1 MSKTGAAIL
10 ASVMAIIVLIGGCLS
25 VYFAMKSDKFIH
37 QKTTYEVGW
46 DLNGNEVYRKVI
58 GTYDEPII
66 IASVYF
72 GIVLL
77 SIAVWMTVYKIFGG
91 YIR

>member
-10 ASVMAIIVLIGGCLS
+10 ASVVAVIVLIGGCLS
-25 VYFAMKSDKFIH
+25 VYFAMKSDRFIH

-77 SIAVWMTVYKIFGG
+77 SIAVWMTAYKIFGG